1 MGLITRHPLNLFNE
15 LQRDV
20 NRLFDSRFFENRLL
34 ESRFHENNRAEN
46 KLLPERNGAGAASLI
61 AGSDW
66 LPSVD
71 IHEDK
76 ESYLIAVDLPGLKPE
91 DIKVSAHNGVLS
103 ISGKRETV
111 YEDKDQKRAERY
123 FGSFLR
129 EFSMP
134 ENADLESV
142 HANSKNGVLEL
153 RVPKVAKAEPKRI
166 EVKIN

>member
-1 MGLITRHPLNLFNE
+1 MEVIMGLITRHPLNLFNE

-20 NRLFDSRFFENRLL
+20 NRLFDNRFFENKLV
-34 ESRFHENNRAEN
+34 EN
-46 KLLPERNGAGAASLI
+46 KLLPERNGASAASLI
-61 AGSDW
+61 GGSDW

-76 ESYLIAVDLPGLKPE
+76 EGYVIAVDLPGLKPE

-103 ISGKRETV
+103 ISGKRDTV
-111 YEDKDQKRAERY
+111 HEDKDQKRAERY

-134 ENADLESV
+134 ENADLENVQAS
-142 HANSKNGVLEL
+142 SKNGVLEL
-153 RVPKVAKAEPKRI
+153 RVPKVVKAEPKRI

>member
-1 MGLITRHPLNLFNE
+1 MNLITRRPLNLFNE

-20 NRLFDSRFFENRLL
+20 NRLFDSRFFENRLIDD
-34 ESRFHENNRAEN
+34 
-46 KLLPERNGAGAASLI
+46 KLLPQRGDAGTTSLVGA
-61 AGSDW
+61 SDW

-76 ESYLIAVDLPGLKPE
+76 ESYVIAVDLPGIKPE
-91 DIKVSAHNGVLS
+91 EIKVSAHNGILS
-103 ISGKRETV
+103 ISGKREAV
-111 YEDKDQKRAERY
+111 HENKDQKRAERY

-134 ENADLESV
+134 ENADLENVQAS
-142 HANSKNGVLEL
+142 SKHGVLEL
-153 RVPKVAKAEPKRI
+153 RVPKVAKAEPKQI